1 MQTTYSAISQEIL
14 SKKWNLLIQ
23 VKDKW
28 LVCEQTQYLPYSWF
42 ILYVSITSGE
52 EKGNHL
58 IKIYFYEHSKSKCLQ

>member
-42 ILYVSITSGE
+42 ILYVSITLGE
-52 EKGNHL
+52 EKGNDL

>member
-42 ILYVSITSGE
+42 ILSITLGE
-52 EKGNHL
+52 EKGNDL